1 MVCQNEVDTLLEVL
15 TEARW
20 LRTAGEPPEKVEWWV
35 RVSLRQRLVRL
46 PLTTGRA
53 LMRS

>member
-1 MVCQNEVDTLLEVL
+1 MVRQDEVDTLLEVL

-20 LRTAGEPPEKVEWWV
+20 LRTAGEPTEKVEWWV
-35 RVSLRQRLVRL
+35 RVSLRQRLGLL

>member
-1 MVCQNEVDTLLEVL
+1 MVRQEEVDTLVEIL
-15 TEARW
+15 TEAGW
-20 LRTAGEPPEKVEWWV
+20 LRTAAEPTEQIEWWV